1 MPKAKVSFKSVKKTP
16 GEMDA
21 IALPDLSL
29 NGQTDRQAGRPAVRQ
44 LRGTC
49 SI

>member
-1 MPKAKVSFKSVKKTP
+1 MPEAKVSFKSVKKTP
-16 GEMDA
+16 GEIDA

-29 NGQTDRQAGRPAVRQ
+29 NGQAGRGA
-44 LRGTC
+44 C